1 MKDKHITRHA
11 QSDPPIERTD
21 WAKIR
26 RLSEAELDEAARSD
40 PDAQPTD
47 SDFWQDA
54 DLVMPE
60 TKQSVTLR
68 LDRDVLG
75 WFRSHGKGYQT
86 RINAVLRAYVDRHK
100 RAG

>member
-1 MKDKHITRHA
+1 MAPHHQDECPDEKA
-11 QSDPPIERTD
+11 D
-21 WAKIR
+21 WAKVR
-26 RLSEAELDEAARSD
+26 RLSEAELDAAARSD
-40 PDAQPTD
+40 PNAQPTD

-100 RAG
+100 KAG